1 MTDGGGDSGADEA
14 PARAAPLDNLL
25 QRLGTGSEVA
35 PAYERLR
42 LRLVTYLRL
51 RFPADAETLADEAI
65 DRLARR
71 LDDGVPVANL
81 AGYALGIARLLVLET
96 GARQSRERAA
106 AREAMMRMELNEQAD
121 EPDPAL
127 PALRACLES
136 IGPESAALIFEYY
149 AADSGQARIARRQ
162 ALAGR
167 LGMSLNTLRNRAL
180 RIRIGLEKCVR
191 ERYRPETPRPE
202 RRSDENANSDTRE
215 IMPPGAA
222 RR

>member
-1 MTDGGGDSGADEA
+1 MTDAGGDIGTEEA
-14 PARAAPLDNLL
+14 PAARAGPLNNLL
-25 QRLGTGSEVA
+25 DRLAAGGDVA

-96 GARQSRERAA
+96 GTRQRKERDVGREVMMQMKLNQQ
-106 AREAMMRMELNEQAD
+106 EA
-121 EPDPAL
+121 EPDPAM

-136 IGPESAALIFEYY
+136 VGSESAALILEYY
-149 AADSGQARIARRQ
+149 AAD
-162 ALAGR
+162 AG
-167 LGMSLNTLRNRAL
+167 
-180 RIRIGLEKCVR
+180 
-191 ERYRPETPRPE
+191 
-202 RRSDENANSDTRE
+202 
-215 IMPPGAA
+215 
-222 RR
+222 